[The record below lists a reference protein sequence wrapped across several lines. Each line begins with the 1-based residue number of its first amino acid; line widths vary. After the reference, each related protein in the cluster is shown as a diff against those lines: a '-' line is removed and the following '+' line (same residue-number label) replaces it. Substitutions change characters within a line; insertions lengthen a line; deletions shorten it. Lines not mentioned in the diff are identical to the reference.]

1 MRKKGKVKAGILIL
15 AVAGLLAMTA
25 CQGSTSKLPDLS
37 NMGNVVSVSREEGSG
52 TRMEFE
58 TLLDTSEAGAKVVAT
73 STDEVQKQVG
83 NDKNAVGYMAYS
95 GNSLSGQ
102 TKMIKVD
109 GQQLSTKSIQKGKY
123 PLCRN
128 YYIAYKG
135 ELSAVGEDFLA
146 YMMQR
151 GQKIV
156 EKNCVPVKKAS
167 TFLSD
172 KSKGTLTI
180 KGSTSAAPLIKE
192 MIKDYQTYNPNAK
205 IRMISSDSSMGL
217 TAAIRG
223 ECDLA
228 VSSRELKDYE
238 SELLTS
244 KAFAKDGI
252 AIVVNKANPVED
264 LTVKQIKKLYDGD
277 CKKWSDLQ

>member
-1 MRKKGKVKAGILIL
+1 MRKNKARAFILIL
-15 AVAGLLAMTA
+15 GIAGLLGMTA
-25 CQGSTSKLPDLS
+25 CQNGTKKLPDLS
-37 NMGNVVSVSREEGSG
+37 NMGNVAAISREEGSG

-58 TLLDTSEAGAKVVAT
+58 TILDTSEAGAKVVAT
-73 STDEVQKQVG
+73 STDEVQKQVQE
-83 NDKNAVGYMAYS
+83 DKNAVGYMAYS
-95 GNSLSGQ
+95 GNSLSDQ

-128 YYIAYKG
+128 YYVAYRG

-146 YMMQR
+146 YMMQK

-156 EKNCVPVKKAS
+156 GKNCVAVKKAS

-252 AIVVNKANPVED
+252 AIVVNKDNPIED

-277 CKKWSDLQ
+277 CKKWADLQ

>member
-95 GNSLSGQ
+95 GNSLSEQ

-135 ELSAVGEDFLA
+135 ELSAVG
-146 YMMQR
+146 
-151 GQKIV
+151 
-156 EKNCVPVKKAS
+156 
-167 TFLSD
+167 
-172 KSKGTLTI
+172 
-180 KGSTSAAPLIKE
+180 
-192 MIKDYQTYNPNAK
+192 
-205 IRMISSDSSMGL
+205 
-217 TAAIRG
+217 
-223 ECDLA
+223 
-228 VSSRELKDYE
+228 
-238 SELLTS
+238 
-244 KAFAKDGI
+244 
-252 AIVVNKANPVED
+252 
-264 LTVKQIKKLYDGD
+264 
-277 CKKWSDLQ
+277 